1 MTSYLVVYFSHT
13 GNNRF
18 VAARIARALNAPL
31 RRLQPGIDSLWGLSL
46 VTRLA
51 IPVRS
56 GLSDDEVRSADAVVI
71 CGPIWRGRLIAPLR
85 AAIGQAARLSRP
97 IHFITCCASGD
108 DVQHGRFGYAQV
120 LRAAVRAGQPWV
132 RTAEALPVGLGT
144 TTASTDGDL
153 RLGHDTFGDVLAARL
168 DACID
173 RIRRDRTGVGPRH
186 ARAG

>member
-18 VAARIARALNAPL
+18 IAARIARALNAPL
-31 RRLQPGIDSLWGLSL
+31 RQLQPGIDSLWGLSL
-46 VTRLA
+46 LSLLA

-97 IHFITCCASGD
+97 IHFVTCCASGD
-108 DVQHGRFGYAQV
+108 DVKEGRGGYSQV
-120 LRAAVRAGQPWV
+120 LRAAIRDGAPWV
-132 RTAEALPVGLGT
+132 RTAEALPLTLAT
-144 TTASTDGDL
+144 TTPAYDGET
-153 RLGHDTFGDVLAARL
+153 RLGRDTFGGALAARL
-168 DACID
+168 DACIA
-173 RIRRDRTGVGPRH
+173 RIKGDAGLRRPPVV
-186 ARAG
+186 RAG